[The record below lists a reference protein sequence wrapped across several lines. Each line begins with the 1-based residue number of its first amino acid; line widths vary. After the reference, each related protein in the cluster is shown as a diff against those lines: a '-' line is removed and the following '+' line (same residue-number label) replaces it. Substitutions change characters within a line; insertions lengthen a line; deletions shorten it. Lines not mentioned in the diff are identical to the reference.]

1 MSNVLA
7 NLYEAVLNA
16 NPDKAKE
23 AAAEAL
29 KEKIDPLRAIE
40 DGLVRGIREV
50 GERFGRS
57 ELFLADLVMSA
68 EAFKEG
74 VQVLEPEL
82 SRRNIKMQTIG
93 TVVLGTVA
101 GDIHS
106 IGKDM
111 VGVLLSAAGF
121 KVCDLGVD
129 VSTEKFIQ
137 SARQNNASI
146 LGASALLS
154 TSAPEQKKI
163 ADAMKG
169 EGIRDRTK
177 LMIGGAAVSEHW
189 AKEVGADGW
198 ALSGPEGVELAKQ
211 LVAK

>member
-1 MSNVLA
+1 VSNVLA

>member
-129 VSTEKFIQ
+129 VPIEKFIQ

-146 LGASALLS
+146 LGASALL
-154 TSAPEQKKI
+154 
-163 ADAMKG
+163 
-169 EGIRDRTK
+169 
-177 LMIGGAAVSEHW
+177 
-189 AKEVGADGW
+189 
-198 ALSGPEGVELAKQ
+198 
-211 LVAK
+211 